1 MRNTFSLPVVEPKRL
16 PPLFCLSVGA
26 LLGLLMVAFVLGER
40 SEQKQAELLQE
51 YGSALAQVSAQDV
64 IDSSITS
71 DLVSMHAI
79 MQRVA
84 VQPRVLRAAV
94 HDLEQQ
100 LLVQAGLSNLR
111 PYPTTQA
118 FSAAIPLH
126 DSVAGHVTIT
136 MDAGFPGESAVKWTL
151 AGTSLLLLILAG
163 LSLYESRGVAWYF
176 RPAPA
181 KKGES
186 DGLPDGDDALVA
198 ELMQEADDYFHGIRS
213 TEQEL
218 TAVDDVDVSEKDAG
232 VEVANEAAGAAGLRA
247 SSGRPSTPAIMHSD
261 LVIALP
267 NRARLEQQLNSER
280 FSQLTLQFEATL
292 SDVLA
297 LYGGARV
304 GTNAD
309 ASIVCVRFT
318 SSESLAEA
326 AFRAVCSA
334 ALIHGLTQ
342 TSKIHFQLVA
352 EVCHPDSDVK
362 LAVTDTGIFI
372 QRVLADSFLSSRVE
386 TESVGEHR
394 LRFQCFK
401 GPFEALL
408 QRQQQ
413 QLQKS

>member
-1 MRNTFSLPVVEPKRL
+1 MLNTFSLPVVDPKRL
-16 PPLFCLSVGA
+16 PPLFSLSVGA
-26 LLGLLMVAFVLGER
+26 LLGLLTVAFVLGER

-51 YGSALAQVSAQDV
+51 YGTALAQISAQEV
-64 IDSSITS
+64 IDSSITT

-94 HDLEQQ
+94 HDLEQK

-111 PYPTTQA
+111 SYPTTQA
-118 FSAAIPLH
+118 FTSAIPMH

-163 LSLYESRGVAWYF
+163 LAFYESRGVAWYF
-176 RPAPA
+176 RPGAT
-181 KKGES
+181 KDEKSGS
-186 DGLPDGDDALVA
+186 SPDVDDALVD
-198 ELMQEADDYFHGIRS
+198 ELIQEAGDYFDGIRS
-213 TEQEL
+213 TGASFDTGGEVDLADNSAEL
-218 TAVDDVDVSEKDAG
+218 THG
-232 VEVANEAAGAAGLRA
+232 VERAADADVTAEP
-247 SSGRPSTPAIMHSD
+247 SSAPAIMHSD

-267 NRARLEQQLNSER
+267 NRTRLEQQLNSER
-280 FSQLTLQFEATL
+280 FSQLTLQFETTL

-297 LYGGARV
+297 LYGGVRV
-304 GTNAD
+304 GANSD

-318 SSESLAEA
+318 SSEHVAEA

-372 QRVLADSFLSSRVE
+372 QKVLADAFLSSRIE
-386 TESVGEHR
+386 TEAVGEHR
-394 LRFQCFK
+394 LRLLRFK
-401 GPFEALL
+401 GAFDALL
-408 QRQQQ
+408 QRQRQ
-413 QLQKS
+413 QLQKQ